1 MNIKKRYSIK
11 KILLNLMWLAVTGAM
26 IVLLVAGV
34 RKKDQ
39 QLCKEVDINIKGVQN
54 NFFIDEKDVMIAITS
69 IAGMD
74 PVGKKT
80 GSFNLRKMETELEK
94 NIWIRSA
101 ELFFDNNGVLK
112 VHVLEREPVARVF
125 TTTGSTFYIDNSCMR
140 LPLSEKFSAR
150 LPVFTGFPADNIIL
164 SAADSLLLS
173 DIKNISLSIQKDSF
187 RMALIEQVDITP
199 QRLFEMVPKIGN
211 QIIVFGDAGNV
222 EGKFANL
229 KLFYKNVLAAA
240 GYNYYSSINVQYNG
254 QIVARRRGAE
264 DFTTDSLRT
273 LQIMQ
278 LIAERAEQQA
288 SDSLQTIVEDNSN
301 NTADSSMIQQS
312 IQRDDINELS
322 NTIEKPLPQGT
333 STVLQP
339 ASANANPKP
348 VAPIVKPAIQNPKP
362 KPATNKLPKS
372 NPVKTDPPKPKVVMP
387 KNDY

>member
-1 MNIKKRYSIK
+1 
-11 KILLNLMWLAVTGAM
+11 MWVAVTGVT

-54 NFFIDEKDVMIAITS
+54 NFFIDEKDVMTAITS

-80 GSFNLRKMETELEK
+80 GSFDLRKMETELEK
-94 NIWIRSA
+94 NIWIKTA

-112 VHVLEREPVARVF
+112 VQVLEREPVARVF
-125 TTTGSTFYIDNSCMR
+125 TAAGTTFYIDNTCMR

-164 SAADSLLLS
+164 SAADSVLLN

-211 QIIVFGDAGNV
+211 QVIVFGDAGNA
-222 EGKFANL
+222 EEKFTNL
-229 KLFYKNVLAAA
+229 KLFYKNVLPVA

-312 IQRDDINELS
+312 IQRDDMNELS
-322 NTIEKPLPQGT
+322 NTIEKPLPQGEN
-333 STVLQP
+333 TVAP
-339 ASANANPKP
+339 ATTADPKP
-348 VAPIVKPAIQNPKP
+348 VAPIVKPVIQHPKP
-362 KPATNKLPKS
+362 KPAPVKLPKP
-372 NPVKTDPPKPKVVMP
+372 NPVKPNLPKPKVVMP

>member
-1 MNIKKRYSIK
+1 
-11 KILLNLMWLAVTGAM
+11 MWVAVTGAT

-39 QLCKEVDINIKGVQN
+39 QLCKGVDINIKGVQN
-54 NFFIDEKDVMIAITS
+54 NFFIDKKDVLTAITS
-69 IAGMD
+69 LAGMD

-80 GSFNLRKMETELEK
+80 GSFDLRKMETELEK
-94 NIWIRSA
+94 NIWIKTA

-112 VHVLEREPVARVF
+112 VDVVEREPIARVF
-125 TTTGSTFYIDNSCMR
+125 TAVGTTFYIDNSCMR
-140 LPLSEKFSAR
+140 LPLSDKFSAR
-150 LPVFTGFPADNIIL
+150 LPVFTGFPTDNIIL
-164 SAADSLLLS
+164 SVEDSVLLN

-199 QRLFEMVPKIGN
+199 QRFFEMVPKIGN
-211 QIIVFGDAGNV
+211 QLIVFGDAGNV
-222 EGKFANL
+222 EDKFSRL
-229 KLFYKNVLAAA
+229 KLFYKNVLPAA

-254 QIVARRRGAE
+254 QIVAKRRGTE

-301 NTADSSMIQQS
+301 NTADSTMILQS
-312 IQRDDINELS
+312 IQRDETNESS

-333 STVLQP
+333 NPTVQSKTP
-339 ASANANPKP
+339 AENPISGTQVVKA
-348 VAPIVKPAIQNPKP
+348 VIQKPAP
-362 KPATNKLPKS
+362 KPATNKLPKPKPTIS
-372 NPVKTDPPKPKVVMP
+372 NPVKTNSAKPKVIMP